1 MLPRMLLNGKSLA
14 TSVQLIKMEMKGRE
28 LIRSFSSDLQID
40 CDLEQDV
47 DAYQG
52 LLMHT
57 KIHSESIVL
66 AQLTSFKLYG
76 LNIMK

>member
-28 LIRSFSSDLQID
+28 IIRSFSSDFF
-40 CDLEQDV
+40 

-57 KIHSESIVL
+57 KVC
-66 AQLTSFKLYG
+66 
-76 LNIMK
+76 